1 MESYWSR
8 YWRRR
13 VSRRAVLGGAA
24 AGAAGLGALA
34 LAGCGDDDDDDV
46 AEPAAAA
53 TEAAAAATEGATEAA
68 AAATEGATEAATEG
82 ATEAATEAAAPAGGP
97 ISGGTFNISGAAG
110 APDVF
115 DPAITILGGTYS
127 LGLNKVFSRI
137 VKYGPDFSILPDICE
152 PPEQPDS
159 MTYIFNVR
167 PNVYW
172 HDLPPTNGRK
182 FTAEDAAFGV
192 SRFANDNPEFIF
204 GSKLD
209 PVEGHEVIDESTYRL
224 TTKFP
229 FAPMLTVISDDAWM
243 MVNREQNEAVGDEGI
258 KFYENLVGTGPWLRG
273 ELEVGVKSHLT
284 RNPNFYEAGQPYLD
298 RINFVPL
305 SDRAARDAAFR
316 TRQIDAS
323 SFITGLTKLD
333 VEALQDEFGDSIQS
347 SPKVLSATY
356 DIDLNH
362 TREPFG
368 DKRVRKALHLAAD
381 RDQFQN
387 AWGKEGGLL
396 MSAVPQFFPTYGRT
410 QQELYELPG
419 YRQPKDQD
427 IAEAKKLLEAAGH
440 GDGLSLTTLKQGYIG
455 NHAIP
460 FKENLKAVGIDLEL
474 NEVPTGEWIVAR
486 QKGDFDMVIA
496 SNTGAIDPD
505 FYLSDRF
512 HSEGTQNYG
521 HYVSDEFDAL
531 AVKQR
536 GEVDIES
543 RAAVIREADDVL
555 LEDAPHIFSANIVF
569 HPTYWSYLKDVV
581 LVAGLSSWTQQ
592 LWIDPDEKARIG

>member
-24 AGAAGLGALA
+24 AGAVGLGALA
-34 LAGCGDDDDDDV
+34 LAGCGDDDDDDD
-46 AEPAAAA
+46 EPASAE
-53 TEAAAAATEGATEAA
+53 TEAAAEAPV
-68 AAATEGATEAATEG
+68 TGDQV
-82 ATEAATEAAAPAGGP
+82 
-97 ISGGTFNISGAAG
+97 SGGTFNISGAAG

-137 VKYGPDFSILPDICE
+137 IKYGPDFSILPDIAN
-152 PPEQPDS
+152 PPEQPDEL
-159 MTYIFNVR
+159 TYIFNIR
-167 PNVYW
+167 DNVYW
-172 HDLPPTNGRK
+172 HDLPPANGRK
-182 FTAEDAAFGV
+182 FTAEDAVFGV
-192 SRFANDNPEFIF
+192 SRFAKDNPEFIF

-209 PVEGHEVIDESTYRL
+209 PVAGHEAVDESTYRL

-229 FAPMLTVISDDAWM
+229 FAPMLTIISDDAWM
-243 MVNREQNEAVGDEGI
+243 MVNREQNEAIGDEGI

-284 RNPNFYEAGQPYLD
+284 KNPNFYEAGQPYLD

-333 VEALQDEFGDSIQS
+333 VEALQEEFGEDIQS

-381 RDQFQN
+381 RDSFQN
-387 AWGKEGGLL
+387 AWGKEAGLL
-396 MSAVPQFFPTYGRT
+396 MTAVPQFFPTYGRT
-410 QQELYELPG
+410 QEELYELPG

-455 NHAIP
+455 NHGIP

-486 QKGDFDMVIA
+486 QQGDFDMVIA

-543 RAAVIREADDVL
+543 RAAVIREADDIL
-555 LEDAPHIFSANIVF
+555 LEDAAHIFSANIVF

-592 LWIDPDEKARIG
+592 LWIDPDEKARMG

>member
-34 LAGCGDDDDDDV
+34 LAGCGDDDDDDD
-46 AEPAAAA
+46 EPAPAE
-53 TEAAAAATEGATEAA
+53 TEAAAEAPV
-68 AAATEGATEAATEG
+68 TGDQV
-82 ATEAATEAAAPAGGP
+82 
-97 ISGGTFNISGAAG
+97 SGGTFNISGAAG

-137 VKYGPDFSILPDICE
+137 IKYGPDFSILPDIAN
-152 PPEQPDS
+152 PPEQPDEL
-159 MTYIFNVR
+159 TYIFNIR
-167 PNVYW
+167 DNVYW
-172 HDLPPTNGRK
+172 HDLPPANGRK
-182 FTAEDAAFGV
+182 FTAEDAVFGV
-192 SRFANDNPEFIF
+192 SRFAKDNPEFIF

-209 PVEGHEVIDESTYRL
+209 PVEGHEAVDESTYRL

-229 FAPMLTVISDDAWM
+229 FAPMLTIISDDAWM
-243 MVNREQNEAVGDEGI
+243 MVNREQNEAIGDEGI

-273 ELEVGVKSHLT
+273 ELEIGVKSYLT
-284 RNPNFYEAGQPYLD
+284 KNPNFYEAGQPYLD

-333 VEALQDEFGDSIQS
+333 VEALQEEFGEDIQS

-356 DIDLNH
+356 DIDLNQ

-381 RDQFQN
+381 RDSFQN
-387 AWGKEGGLL
+387 AWGKEAGLL
-396 MSAVPQFFPTYGRT
+396 MTAVPQFFPTYGRT
-410 QQELYELPG
+410 QEELYELPG

-455 NHAIP
+455 NHGIP

-543 RAAVIREADDVL
+543 RAAVIREADDIL
-555 LEDAPHIFSANIVF
+555 LEDAAHIFSANIVF

-592 LWIDPDEKARIG
+592 LWIDPDEKARMG

>member
-24 AGAAGLGALA
+24 AGAVGLGALA
-34 LAGCGDDDDDDV
+34 IAGCGDDDDDDD
-46 AEPAAAA
+46 EPAEK
-53 TEAAAAATEGATEAA
+53 EAAAEAPV
-68 AAATEGATEAATEG
+68 TGDQV
-82 ATEAATEAAAPAGGP
+82 
-97 ISGGTFNISGAAG
+97 SGGTFNISGAAG

-152 PPEQPDS
+152 PPEQPDN
-159 MTYIFNVR
+159 MTYIFNIR
-167 PNVYW
+167 DNVYW
-172 HDLPPTNGRK
+172 HDLPPANGRK
-182 FTAEDAAFGV
+182 FTAEDAVFGV
-192 SRFANDNPEFIF
+192 SRFAKENPEFIF

-209 PVEGHEVIDESTYRL
+209 PVAGHEAVDESTYRL

-229 FAPMLTVISDDAWM
+229 FAPMLTIISDDAWM
-243 MVNREQNEAVGDEGI
+243 MVNREQNEALGDEGI

-273 ELEVGVKSHLT
+273 ELEVGVKSYLT

-333 VEALQDEFGDSIQS
+333 VEALQEEFGDDIQS

-381 RDQFQN
+381 RDSFQN
-387 AWGKEGGLL
+387 AWGKEAGLL
-396 MSAVPQFFPTYGRT
+396 MTAVPQFFPNYGRT
-410 QQELYELPG
+410 QEELYELPG

-455 NHAIP
+455 NHGIP
-460 FKENLKAVGIDLEL
+460 FKENLKAVDIDLEL

-486 QKGDFDMVIA
+486 QQGDFDMVIA

-543 RAAVIREADDVL
+543 RAAVIREADDIL
-555 LEDAPHIFSANIVF
+555 LEDAAHIFSANIVF

>member
-24 AGAAGLGALA
+24 AGAVGLGALA
-34 LAGCGDDDDDDV
+34 IAGCGDDDDDDD
-46 AEPAAAA
+46 EPAEK
-53 TEAAAAATEGATEAA
+53 EAAAEAPV
-68 AAATEGATEAATEG
+68 TGDQV
-82 ATEAATEAAAPAGGP
+82 
-97 ISGGTFNISGAAG
+97 SGGTFNISGAAG

-152 PPEQPDS
+152 PPEQPDN
-159 MTYIFNVR
+159 MTYIFNIR
-167 PNVYW
+167 DNVYW
-172 HDLPPTNGRK
+172 HDLPPANGRK
-182 FTAEDAAFGV
+182 FTAEDAVFGV
-192 SRFANDNPEFIF
+192 SRFAKENPEFIF

-209 PVEGHEVIDESTYRL
+209 PVAGHEAVDESTYRL

-229 FAPMLTVISDDAWM
+229 FAPMLTIISDDAWM
-243 MVNREQNEAVGDEGI
+243 MVNREQNEALGDEGI

-273 ELEVGVKSHLT
+273 ELEVGVKSYLT
-284 RNPNFYEAGQPYLD
+284 KNPNFYEAGQPYLD

-333 VEALQDEFGDSIQS
+333 VEALQEEFGDDIQS

-381 RDQFQN
+381 RDSFQN
-387 AWGKEGGLL
+387 AWGKEAGLL
-396 MSAVPQFFPTYGRT
+396 MTAVPQFFPNYGRT
-410 QQELYELPG
+410 QEELYELPG

-455 NHAIP
+455 NHGIP
-460 FKENLKAVGIDLEL
+460 FKENLKAVDIDLEL

-486 QKGDFDMVIA
+486 QQGDFDMVIA

-512 HSEGTQNYG
+512 HSDGTQNYG

-543 RAAVIREADDVL
+543 RAAVIREADDIL
-555 LEDAPHIFSANIVF
+555 LEDAAHIFSANIVF